1 MLMNRINKILFLFFL
16 LIFSE
21 TNIAIAQGSDIT
33 QYSFSDRLNILI
45 AIIILLGFIG
55 FYLYR
60 ISKGKKMFIRPIS
73 GLMALD
79 EAVGRATE
87 MGKPVLFVPGITEI
101 DDIQTLAGLSI
112 LGYVASK
119 TAEYDTSILV
129 PCCTSVVMSTAQEVV
144 KESYIREGRADSYVK
159 DNICYL
165 TNEEFSFTAAV
176 DGMMMRERTA
186 ANFFIGNFYAES
198 LILAETGSSTGAIQ
212 IAGTAQASQI
222 PFFVASCDYTLIGEE
237 LYAASAYLSNDPQQ
251 IGSLKGQDTAKI
263 LIITVLVTGCL
274 FQTLLQFENLKD
286 YFPLFN
292 NFINWFTV
300 K

>member
-21 TNIAIAQGSDIT
+21 TNIAIAQGSDLT

-129 PCCTSVVMSTAQEVV
+129 PCCTSVVMSTA
-144 KESYIREGRADSYVK
+144 
-159 DNICYL
+159 
-165 TNEEFSFTAAV
+165 
-176 DGMMMRERTA
+176 
-186 ANFFIGNFYAES
+186 
-198 LILAETGSSTGAIQ
+198 
-212 IAGTAQASQI
+212 
-222 PFFVASCDYTLIGEE
+222 
-237 LYAASAYLSNDPQQ
+237 
-251 IGSLKGQDTAKI
+251 
-263 LIITVLVTGCL
+263 
-274 FQTLLQFENLKD
+274 
-286 YFPLFN
+286 
-292 NFINWFTV
+292 
-300 K
+300 

>member
-1 MLMNRINKILFLFFL
+1 
-16 LIFSE
+16 
-21 TNIAIAQGSDIT
+21 
-33 QYSFSDRLNILI
+33 
-45 AIIILLGFIG
+45 
-55 FYLYR
+55 
-60 ISKGKKMFIRPIS
+60 
-73 GLMALD
+73 
-79 EAVGRATE
+79 
-87 MGKPVLFVPGITEI
+87 
-101 DDIQTLAGLSI
+101 
-112 LGYVASK
+112 
-119 TAEYDTSILV
+119 
-129 PCCTSVVMSTAQEVV
+129 
-144 KESYIREGRADSYVK
+144 
-159 DNICYL
+159 
-165 TNEEFSFTAAV
+165 
-176 DGMMMRERTA
+176 MRERTA